1 MSGRSQHYI
10 PASFLGRFSH
20 DSGRRMRER
29 LVWALQQAQPSAQLL
44 AAERLG
50 AENNLY
56 KLFGQQTFGG
66 TLNVVDDVWAGYER
80 RLIRALDEL
89 SNPRGMTSINATT
102 WLRTLVPF
110 VASLFVRGK
119 EFRERFQT
127 RLDLMGAGGAFGD
140 DQHRSDNVNMARLI
154 EFQRLL
160 APTMAARWVVMHT
173 DNSHPVITSEL
184 GFTFSVSRAGDQAIV
199 VPVGPECILA
209 VVPTWPR
216 GRVILRDGG
225 TGQWRAQI
233 ERVVLQPGEQIGF
246 NRALA
251 NMANDFLAGPTR
263 ESVELHRD
271 VLDGA
276 TPITPEYVGSLWPSY
291 RVLSQHQLEWYNA
304 VSAISKKSSE
314 LSQPDLER
322 RIAKEIAKDWHSV
335 LIWPMNAPYTPTGLS
350 LEGDQILLTLP
361 S

>member
-20 DSGRRMRER
+20 DSERRMRER

-50 AENNLY
+50 AEINFY

-89 SNPRGMTSINATT
+89 SNPRGTTSINATT

-127 RLDLMGAGGAFGD
+127 RLDRVGAGGAFGD
-140 DQHRSDNVNMARLI
+140 DQHRSDNVNMARLF

-225 TGQWRAQI
+225 TGQWR
-233 ERVVLQPGEQIGF
+233 
-246 NRALA
+246 
-251 NMANDFLAGPTR
+251 
-263 ESVELHRD
+263 
-271 VLDGA
+271 
-276 TPITPEYVGSLWPSY
+276 
-291 RVLSQHQLEWYNA
+291 
-304 VSAISKKSSE
+304 
-314 LSQPDLER
+314 
-322 RIAKEIAKDWHSV
+322 
-335 LIWPMNAPYTPTGLS
+335 
-350 LEGDQILLTLP
+350 
-361 S
+361 